1 MKVLLAAL
9 TLLATGF
16 TYSQTIHF
24 PETQWKEKELDHFM
38 IRTHGTGTDP
48 ARKYSEKTFEV
59 MLEILPGLEA
69 DFEKKEFRTPRGQDA
84 GKEDKFR
91 FTTYLMDT
99 GNVFHDCVMTD
110 AKRNNWPAG
119 NIQITKTVGNY
130 LDPYN
135 RYLVICK
142 TDAQNSGGGKEEDK
156 KAILVHSLGTALMK
170 GRTRQGQLPF
180 WMTAGIG
187 YYAEHMVFDR
197 CSIYYLDFEAY
208 YQANP
213 DAKVDARKGGSLG
226 PEESWAKILRKLC
239 KAGKRVSLEKT
250 INAEII
256 TLSPNESG
264 YMFALNYFMV
274 STAERTKKYQTFIT
288 AIREGK
294 DATKELLLETY
305 GYADDTAFE
314 TDWYEWMMSSKFK

>member
-1 MKVLLAAL
+1 MKVLIAAV

-24 PETQWKEKELDHFM
+24 PETPWKEKELDHFM

-48 ARKYSEKTFEV
+48 ARKFSEKAFEV
-59 MLEILPGLEA
+59 MLEILSGLEA
-69 DFEKKEFRTPRGQDA
+69 DFEKKEFRTPRGQNA

-91 FTTYLMDT
+91 FTTYLVDS
-99 GNVFHDCVMTD
+99 GNAFHECVMTD

-119 NIQITKTVGNY
+119 NVQITKTVGN
-130 LDPYN
+130 
-135 RYLVICK
+135 
-142 TDAQNSGGGKEEDK
+142 
-156 KAILVHSLGTALMK
+156 H
-170 GRTRQGQLPF
+170 
-180 WMTAGIG
+180 
-187 YYAEHMVFDR
+187 
-197 CSIYYLDFEAY
+197 LDFEAY

-226 PEESWAKILRKLC
+226 PEESWPKILRKLC
-239 KAGKRVSLEKT
+239 PAGKRVSLDKT

-264 YMFALNYFMV
+264 SILALNYFIV
-274 STAERTKKYQTFIT
+274 STDEHTKKYQTFIT
-288 AIREGK
+288 GIREGR

-305 GYADDTAFE
+305 GYADDSAFE
-314 TDWYEWMMSSKFK
+314 TAWYEWMMSSKFK